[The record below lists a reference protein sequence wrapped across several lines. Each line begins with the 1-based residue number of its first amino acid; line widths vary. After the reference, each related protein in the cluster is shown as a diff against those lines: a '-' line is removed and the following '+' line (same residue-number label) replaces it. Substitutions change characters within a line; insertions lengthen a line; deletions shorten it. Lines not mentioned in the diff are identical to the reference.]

1 MAASRIASAVA
12 AFLSSVGL
20 PSGGMTVFFQMLV
33 TSISRPEQRG
43 VAMSLAGL
51 GFSFSHLT
59 TPVIV
64 GWLADVYSIQVA
76 FMVFGAIGLV
86 WTAGLPLLHRRAQL
100 H

>member
-1 MAASRIASAVA
+1 V
-12 AFLSSVGL
+12 
-20 PSGGMTVFFQMLV
+20 MTVFFQMLV